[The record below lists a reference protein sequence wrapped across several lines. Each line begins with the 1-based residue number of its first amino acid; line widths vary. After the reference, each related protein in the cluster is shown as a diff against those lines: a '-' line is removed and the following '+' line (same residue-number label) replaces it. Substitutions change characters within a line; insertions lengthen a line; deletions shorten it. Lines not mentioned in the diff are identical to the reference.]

1 MILVLDTSSSQL
13 SIGLSTADGTLLREF
28 HAEPDAGAG
37 ERTIHDARLAIE
49 TSKLLQAESM
59 PADSITRIGLI
70 IGPGSFTG
78 LRIGL
83 SFAKGLAFATGAG
96 IAPLTLHEV
105 LQAEASGFDG
115 LIVTPAYRQELC
127 YVSESILPNAIQLV
141 TEEEFLKQLPREI
154 LAHDSFLL
162 HDQSFIPPT
171 SSFVSL
177 SLAATSRLTARSLE
191 VTFGPALDALEPLY
205 LTEFSVG
212 MPTKAIN

>member
-13 SIGLSTADGTLLREF
+13 SIGLAFADGTLLAEF
-28 HAEPDAGAG
+28 HVKPDSSVGQRA
-37 ERTIHDARLAIE
+37 IHDARLAIE
-49 TSKLLQAESM
+49 TEKLLRSHSM
-59 PADSITRIGLI
+59 SAGEVTRIGII

-83 SFAKGLAFATGAG
+83 SFAKGLAFATGAE
-96 IAPLTLHEV
+96 IVPMTLHEV
-105 LQAEASGFDG
+105 LQTEAGGFDG

-127 YVSESILPNAIQLV
+127 YVSEASSPNAIKFLTQD
-141 TEEEFLKQLPREI
+141 EFSKQLPRQI

-162 HDQSFIPPT
+162 QDLSFIPRT

-177 SLAATSRLTARSLE
+177 SLEAMARLTVKSEE
-191 VTFGPALDALEPLY
+191 VTIGPALDALEPLY

-212 MPTKAIN
+212 VPAKPKN